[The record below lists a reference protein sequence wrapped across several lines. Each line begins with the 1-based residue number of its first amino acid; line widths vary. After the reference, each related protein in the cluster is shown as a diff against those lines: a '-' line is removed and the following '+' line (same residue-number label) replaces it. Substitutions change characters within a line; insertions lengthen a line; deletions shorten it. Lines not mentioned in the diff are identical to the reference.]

1 MSKISEENKV
11 SILKALI
18 QKSKKYELSKMPREK
33 AQEDAFK
40 YLSTTIEKCIKTD
53 NKN

>member
-1 MSKISEENKV
+1 MSKISDENKA

-18 QKSKKYELSKMPREK
+18 QKSKKYTLSKMPREK

-40 YLSTTIEKCIKTD
+40 YLSTTIEKCIETD
-53 NKN
+53 NKD